1 MKATKPWKP
10 EQNEKY
16 ELATVGSVGVKLYR
30 RARQTL
36 LGETR
41 WIFEVVDNSQG
52 KRRLRGFSDLAKARG
67 EARRI
72 AEQVATG
79 KTTAA
84 AMTNPEAAAF
94 GRAAEL
100 LRPTGI
106 SLELAAATYAKC
118 HEILGGDFAIQ
129 AAQFYKLHR
138 ADAITRKT
146 VAEVVAELI
155 ETKKAR
161 DKSFRYVG
169 DLESRLNRFAKDFA
183 VDIGSITT
191 ADVQRWLDRLKVAP
205 QTAKNFRTVLGT
217 LFGFAESRGYIFK
230 GGNPVEDVEHITAN
244 GGTIEIFTATEIADL
259 LKAAPKEFLPVLAL
273 GGFGGLRTA
282 EIMRI
287 EWQDIDLAGGFIH
300 VAAEK
305 AKTRS
310 RRLVPVTPNLA
321 QWLAPYAKQ
330 RGAVWKGDRHEMATA
345 RAATV
350 KAAGVAWKANALRHS
365 FISYRLA
372 DIQNAAAVS
381 LEAGN
386 SANVV
391 FRHYRE
397 IVRPEAART
406 WFAVAPSQPE
416 NVVTLK
422 TEAAI

>member
-1 MKATKPWKP
+1 
-10 EQNEKY
+10 
-16 ELATVGSVGVKLYR
+16 
-30 RARQTL
+30 
-36 LGETR
+36 
-41 WIFEVVDNSQG
+41 
-52 KRRLRGFSDLAKARG
+52 
-67 EARRI
+67 
-72 AEQVATG
+72 
-79 KTTAA
+79 
-84 AMTNPEAAAF
+84 
-94 GRAAEL
+94 
-100 LRPTGI
+100 
-106 SLELAAATYAKC
+106 
-118 HEILGGDFAIQ
+118 
-129 AAQFYKLHR
+129 
-138 ADAITRKT
+138 
-146 VAEVVAELI
+146 
-155 ETKKAR
+155 
-161 DKSFRYVG
+161 
-169 DLESRLNRFAKDFA
+169 
-183 VDIGSITT
+183 
-191 ADVQRWLDRLKVAP
+191 
-205 QTAKNFRTVLGT
+205 
-217 LFGFAESRGYIFK
+217 
-230 GGNPVEDVEHITAN
+230 
-244 GGTIEIFTATEIADL
+244 
-259 LKAAPKEFLPVLAL
+259 
-273 GGFGGLRTA
+273 LRTA